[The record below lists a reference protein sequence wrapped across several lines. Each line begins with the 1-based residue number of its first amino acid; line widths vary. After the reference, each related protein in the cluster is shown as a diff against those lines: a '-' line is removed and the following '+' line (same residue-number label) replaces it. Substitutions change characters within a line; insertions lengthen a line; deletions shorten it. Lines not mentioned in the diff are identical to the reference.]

1 MSPHEKPPPTLRE
14 IAQAAGASLS
24 TVSSALRNQPGVS
37 EQKKQHIQQVARK
50 MGWRQNPLVSAWLAH
65 VRTHKQHNQ
74 NLTLGYI
81 VSDAEGL
88 DHYFNSP
95 VYLSY
100 HKGAQERAV
109 ALGFQLEIFHF
120 EATGGSRLSQILH
133 SRSTPGIVVAP
144 LRKPGALAHLNWQAF
159 SCAAIAHSLEKPRIH
174 RAANDHFHSVVLAM
188 DQLRKLGYQRI
199 GLVLDKNTDA
209 RSGGTFSGAYWTVAH
224 KMAANPM
231 PPFLP
236 DNDTSRFELFHDWY
250 KKNRPDAV
258 IGFELVR
265 FWLDRLE
272 LKIPEEIGYA
282 NLDWKPAYGLEAG
295 VDQKAELIGAAA
307 VDLVTSQI
315 FRNERGI
322 PQDQKLI
329 LIESE
334 WVDGPTAA
342 RQGKTRHG

>member
-1 MSPHEKPPPTLRE
+1 MSPHEEPPPTLRE
-14 IAQAAGASLS
+14 IAKAAGASLS
-24 TVSSALRNQPGVS
+24 TVSCALRGKPGVS
-37 EQKKQHIQQVARK
+37 EKKKEQILRIARK

-65 VRTHKQHNQ
+65 VRSNKQHTQ

-95 VYLSY
+95 VYQSY
-100 HKGAQERAV
+100 HKGALERAHV
-109 ALGFQLEIFHF
+109 LGFQLEIFHF
-120 EATGGSRLSQILH
+120 EATGGGRLSQILH
-133 SRSTPGIVVAP
+133 SRATPGIIVAP
-144 LRKPGALAHLNWQAF
+144 LRKPGALADLNWQAF

-188 DQLRKLGYQRI
+188 DRLRELGYKRI
-199 GLVLDKNTDA
+199 GLILDKNTDV

-224 KMAANPM
+224 KMSKTPM

-236 DNDTSRFELFHDWY
+236 DNEKSRFELFRDWY
-250 KKNRPDAV
+250 QKNRPDAV

-282 NLDWKPAYGLEAG
+282 NLDWKPSYGPEAG
-295 VDQKAELIGAAA
+295 VDQKTELIGAAA

-334 WVDGPTAA
+334 WVDGPTAVK
-342 RQGKTRHG
+342 QGRTRHA